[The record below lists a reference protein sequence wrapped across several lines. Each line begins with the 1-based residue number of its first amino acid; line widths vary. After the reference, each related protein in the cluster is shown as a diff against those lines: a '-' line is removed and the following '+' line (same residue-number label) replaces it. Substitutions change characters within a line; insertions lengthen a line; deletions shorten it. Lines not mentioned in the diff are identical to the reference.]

1 MTWKKIPSISIPQKH
16 FITRPAPGLSERCG
30 MAAAKRPARRPA
42 EVLTDGSV
50 DMQRIRASL
59 ALNCETFADDP
70 LASSTA
76 MDLML
81 TLRRTATSFQTMAE
95 TYTRDYDLSPA
106 RVVIVMALAATP
118 GHALPQAEIGR
129 ELSVSL
135 GNLTALLA
143 SLEAAGLVR
152 RKTDTGDGRV
162 TNISLTAKG
171 LALVKRFAP
180 VHYRTVAAA
189 LEGLTLAEQQT
200 LITLLDKMRDQL
212 KPKPKPQTATSP
224 RKKTSS

>member
-1 MTWKKIPSISIPQKH
+1 LA
-16 FITRPAPGLSERCG
+16 RPKET
-30 MAAAKRPARRPA
+30 
-42 EVLTDGSV
+42 LTDRPV

-59 ALNCETFADDP
+59 AQNCADFADDP
-70 LASSTA
+70 AASATA

-95 TYTRDYDLSPA
+95 AYTREYDLSPA
-106 RVVIVMALAATP
+106 RVVIVMALAATK
-118 GHALPQAEIGR
+118 GHTLAQAEIGR

-143 SLEAAGLVR
+143 SLEAAGIVK
-152 RKTDTGDGRV
+152 RKADASDGRV

-171 LALVKRFAP
+171 LALVRRFAP

-189 LEGLTLAEQQT
+189 LDGLTRSEQQT
-200 LITLLDKMRDQL
+200 LIALLDKMRDQL
-212 KPKPKPQTATSP
+212 KTNPNAQTATSP
-224 RKKTSS
+224 RKKASS

>member
-1 MTWKKIPSISIPQKH
+1 
-16 FITRPAPGLSERCG
+16 
-30 MAAAKRPARRPA
+30 MAETKRPGRRPK
-42 EVLTDGSV
+42 ETLTDGMV
-50 DMQRIRASL
+50 DMQHIRASI
-59 ALNCETFADDP
+59 AFNCASFAADP
-70 LASSTA
+70 PASATA

-95 TYTRDYDLSPA
+95 SYTKEYDLSPA
-106 RVVIVMALAATP
+106 RVVILMALAATK
-118 GHALPQAEIGR
+118 GHTMQQADIGR

-143 SLEAAGLVR
+143 SLESSGIVKR
-152 RKTDTGDGRV
+152 RTDAGDGRV
-162 TNISLTAKG
+162 TNISLTPKG
-171 LALVKRFAP
+171 LALVRRFAP

-200 LITLLDKMRDQL
+200 LIALLDKMREQL
-212 KPKPKPQTATSP
+212 KLTPKGQTATSP

>member
-1 MTWKKIPSISIPQKH
+1 
-16 FITRPAPGLSERCG
+16 
-30 MAAAKRPARRPA
+30 MAVSKRSVRRPK
-42 EVLTDGSV
+42 EILTDGSV

-59 ALNCETFADDP
+59 AHNCEVFADDP

-81 TLRRTATSFQTMAE
+81 TLRRTATSFQTIAE
-95 TYTRDYDLSPA
+95 AYTREYDLSPA

-118 GHALPQAEIGR
+118 GHTLPQAEIGR

-143 SLEAAGLVR
+143 SLESAGLVR
-152 RKTDTGDGRV
+152 RKADAGDGRV
-162 TNISLTAKG
+162 TNISLTPKG
-171 LALVKRFAP
+171 LALVRRFAP

-200 LITLLDKMRDQL
+200 LITLLDKMREQL
-212 KPKPKPQTATSP
+212 KANPKIQTAISP

>member
-1 MTWKKIPSISIPQKH
+1 VA
-16 FITRPAPGLSERCG
+16 RPKET
-30 MAAAKRPARRPA
+30 
-42 EVLTDGSV
+42 LTDRPV

-59 ALNCETFADDP
+59 AQNCAGFADDP
-70 LASSTA
+70 AASATA

-95 TYTRDYDLSPA
+95 AYTREYDLSPA
-106 RVVIVMALAATP
+106 RVVIVMALAATK
-118 GHALPQAEIGR
+118 GHTLAQAEIGR

-143 SLEAAGLVR
+143 SLEAAGIVK
-152 RKTDTGDGRV
+152 RKADASDGRV

-171 LALVKRFAP
+171 LALVRRFAP

-189 LEGLTLAEQQT
+189 LDGLTRSEQQT
-200 LITLLDKMRDQL
+200 LIALLDKMRDQL
-212 KPKPKPQTATSP
+212 KTNPNAQTATSP
-224 RKKTSS
+224 RKKASS

>member
-1 MTWKKIPSISIPQKH
+1 
-16 FITRPAPGLSERCG
+16 
-30 MAAAKRPARRPA
+30 
-42 EVLTDGSV
+42 
-50 DMQRIRASL
+50 MQRIRASL
-59 ALNCETFADDP
+59 AQNCAEFADDAA
-70 LASSTA
+70 ASATA

-95 TYTRDYDLSPA
+95 AYTRAYELSPA
-106 RVVIVMALAATP
+106 RVVIVMALAATK
-118 GHALPQAEIGR
+118 GHTLAQAAIGR

-152 RKTDTGDGRV
+152 RKVDAGDGRV
-162 TNISLTAKG
+162 TNITLTAKG
-171 LALVKRFAP
+171 LALVRRFAP

-189 LEGLTLAEQQT
+189 LDGLTRTEQQT
-200 LITLLDKMRDQL
+200 LIALLDKMRDQL
-212 KPKPKPQTATSP
+212 KTYPNDQTATSP